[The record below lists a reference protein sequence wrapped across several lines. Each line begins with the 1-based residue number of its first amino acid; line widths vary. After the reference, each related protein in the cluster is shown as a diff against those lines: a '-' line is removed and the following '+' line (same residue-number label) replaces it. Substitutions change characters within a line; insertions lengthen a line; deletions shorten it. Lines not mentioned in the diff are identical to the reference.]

1 LIHKNKQAGHKP
13 IGNADW
19 LGRRP
24 LQTLFE
30 HTDNPTLALCK
41 FFSNL
46 DFMNKKLTDTPKNN
60 LFVPLS
66 SGFSADRRTLIGIFD
81 LDTSTKSPD
90 TRKFL
95 RLCEKK
101 GKLSTDSKDLPKSFA
116 VCDGYI
122 TLLQTASNQLAK
134 KFR

>member
-1 LIHKNKQAGHKP
+1 MPPTSHYQRIAENSSNTAR
-13 IGNADW
+13 D
-19 LGRRP
+19 
-24 LQTLFE
+24 
-30 HTDNPTLALCK
+30 TDYYKLMKRKIT
-41 FFSNL
+41 
-46 DFMNKKLTDTPKNN
+46 DFPKNT
-60 LFVPLS
+60 LLVPLS
-66 SGFSADRRTLIGIFD
+66 SGFSADTRTLIGIFD

-90 TRKFL
+90 TRRFL

-134 KFR
+134 KFG